1 MHETK
6 EQEERVILVGIE
18 NDKNTFDINDS
29 LDELEEL
36 VKTAGAT
43 AIFRLIQKREAMH
56 KGHYLGKGKL
66 LELKEYIETL
76 DATGIVCDDEL
87 TQMQIK
93 NMESALDTKIMN
105 RTLVILD
112 IFAKRANTA
121 EGKVQVELAQLKYSL
136 SHLKGTYSNLSRL
149 GGGIGTRGPG
159 EKKLETDKRNIFNR
173 IAELNIKLK
182 EIEKHRKV
190 IRENRLKNKI
200 PIVAFV
206 GYTNAGKSTLLNT
219 ISDANI
225 LAEDKLFATLD
236 TTTRK
241 VFLQNNFECL
251 FIDTVGFIQ
260 KLPHNLIKAFKSTL
274 EEVKYADILIHVV
287 DSSNNSR
294 ENQMQIVYDTL
305 KDLKCLDKPIITVF
319 NKIDKLDNTLLPKD
333 LLAEKTLNIS
343 AKTGKGIE
351 DMLLAVEDIIKSFK
365 KSLSILIPY
374 EKGSLFNLIYEKCDV
389 ISKEDK
395 EEGVFFEIYADNE
408 MENKLKDYII

>member
-219 ISDANI
+219 ISDANV